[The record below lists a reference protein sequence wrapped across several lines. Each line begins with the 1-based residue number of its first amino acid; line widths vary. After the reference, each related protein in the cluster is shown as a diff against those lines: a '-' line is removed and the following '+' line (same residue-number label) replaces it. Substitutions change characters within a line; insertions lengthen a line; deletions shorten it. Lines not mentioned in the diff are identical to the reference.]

1 MPKNYESWTAS
12 DAVDRSLL
20 DADIHVLSGEITN
33 ENVTEAIKWILSA
46 NLTKKPKRVLRPLYQ
61 HNRR

>member
-33 ENVTEAIKWILSA
+33 ENVCRNGCFIKNPSL
-46 NLTKKPKRVLRPLYQ
+46 NL
-61 HNRR
+61 